1 VGIPTPQRLLDL
13 TGRVAIITGSGKGL
27 GRGIAARFAEAG
39 ATVVV
44 NYRSSAAGAQSLV
57 AAIEAKGGR
66 ACAIQADVTR
76 QAESERLIVQ
86 AVETYGRL
94 DVLINNAGL
103 YPRSAL
109 IDMPKDGWDA
119 VVEGNL
125 GSAFLC
131 LQAAARRM
139 IAQGEGGAIVNIAS
153 IEGEIASRMHGH
165 YNVAKAGILMLTRVA
180 ALELGPHNIR
190 VNAVSPG
197 LIWRPGI
204 ERAFA
209 EGVDHWRKTAPLSR
223 LGQPDDV
230 ADACLFLA
238 SPAAR
243 WITGANLRV
252 DGGAAT
258 RMAS

>member
-1 VGIPTPQRLLDL
+1 MGIPTPQRLLDL

-131 LQAAARRM
+131 LQAADEPLGKRRAR
-139 IAQGEGGAIVNIAS
+139 IVAHLCERLFPVDELSLFSPELVGLVDRILVKLLV
-153 IEGEIASRMHGH
+153 RRHKTPFRLVFLH
-165 YNVAKAGILMLTRVA
+165 TKRTAG
-180 ALELGPHNIR
+180 
-190 VNAVSPG
+190 
-197 LIWRPGI
+197 
-204 ERAFA
+204 
-209 EGVDHWRKTAPLSR
+209 
-223 LGQPDDV
+223 
-230 ADACLFLA
+230 LFLIA
-238 SPAAR
+238 GPV
-243 WITGANLRV
+243 T
-252 DGGAAT
+252 
-258 RMAS
+258 